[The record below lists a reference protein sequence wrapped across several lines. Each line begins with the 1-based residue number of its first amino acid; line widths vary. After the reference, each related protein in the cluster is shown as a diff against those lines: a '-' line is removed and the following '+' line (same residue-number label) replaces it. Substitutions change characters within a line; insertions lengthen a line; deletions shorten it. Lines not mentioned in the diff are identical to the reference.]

1 MTFFSLQDIKTLL
14 RANDMYLPTH
24 DEDMVGATQALF
36 RLQDTYD
43 ISAKNISDGFIKGL
57 F

>member
-1 MTFFSLQDIKTLL
+1 
-14 RANDMYLPTH
+14 MYLPTH

>member
-1 MTFFSLQDIKTLL
+1 MTFFPLQDIKTLL

-24 DEDMVGATQALF
+24 DEDTVGATQALF